1 MESKESAGDINKLG
15 QIEWNVLPN
24 INGNELVVINS
35 YTQYG
40 FGKNHK
46 KGTVSPIDYEA
57 LTLCMRKINHTFPG
71 KKIGLPRI
79 GAGLAGGDWER
90 IKTIIQNELS
100 EMDIIV
106 VNYVP
111 Q

>member
-1 MESKESAGDINKLG
+1 MQYKEINGDLIKLSKEGIFDVITHGCNSFSVMGAGIAPQMDNAFGCNNSKIYKMESKESAGDINKLG

-46 KGTVSPIDYEA
+46 KVRFHQLITK
-57 LTLCMRKINHTFPG
+57 R
-71 KKIGLPRI
+71 
-79 GAGLAGGDWER
+79 
-90 IKTIIQNELS
+90 
-100 EMDIIV
+100 
-106 VNYVP
+106 
-111 Q
+111 